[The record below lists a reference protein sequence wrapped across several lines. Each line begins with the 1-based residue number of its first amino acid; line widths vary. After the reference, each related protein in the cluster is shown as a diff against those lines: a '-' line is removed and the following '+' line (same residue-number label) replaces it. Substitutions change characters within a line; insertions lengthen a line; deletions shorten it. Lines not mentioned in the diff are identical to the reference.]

1 MWRDVYLESR
11 VLSADP
17 VELISILYQFALD
30 SVREA
35 RTCLA
40 KGDIAQRS
48 AAISKV
54 TRALLE
60 LTASL
65 NHEAGQE
72 MSRNLADLYQYMQGR
87 LLEANLKQNDE
98 PLAET
103 QQLLTT
109 LLDAWKGVRRQTN
122 PEISSGAGQ
131 ADSRP
136 APVQAGSY
144 SGASSPWLAGVGQE
158 LAPGHDSGGWSL

>member
-1 MWRDVYLESR
+1 MWRDVYLESK

-17 VELISILYQFALD
+17 VELIQILYQSALD

-40 KGDIAQRS
+40 KGDVAQRS

-54 TRALLE
+54 TRILLE

-72 MSRNLADLYQYMQGR
+72 ISRNLADLYQYMQRR
-87 LLEANLKQNDE
+87 LLDANLKQSDE

-109 LLDAWKGVRRQTN
+109 PLDAWEGVRRQTS
-122 PEISSGAGQ
+122 PEISSSAGQ
-131 ADSRP
+131 ADNRP
-136 APVQAGSY
+136 APGQDGPH
-144 SGASSPWLAGVGQE
+144 SGASSPWLAGLGQE
-158 LAPGHDSGGWSL
+158 LASSHDSRGWSL

>member
-1 MWRDVYLESR
+1 MWRDVYLESK

-17 VELISILYQFALD
+17 VELIQMLYQSALD
-30 SVREA
+30 SVGEA
-35 RTCLA
+35 RTHLA

-54 TRALLE
+54 ARILLE

-72 MSRNLADLYQYMQGR
+72 ISRNLAELYQYMQLR
-87 LLEANLKQNDE
+87 LLDANLKQSDE

-109 LLDAWKGVRRQTN
+109 LLGAWEGVRRQAGPQVN
-122 PEISSGAGQ
+122 SSEGKLG
-131 ADSRP
+131 DRP
-136 APVQAGSY
+136 APGQNWSH
-144 SGASSPWLAGVGQE
+144 SETSSPWLAGVGQE
-158 LAPGHDSGGWSL
+158 LAPSHDGGGWNL